1 MADQLPDVLQ
11 SAGLTPHEV
20 GWLQL
25 HAEPVQRAEDGRA
38 VAELWLQ
45 AAFHPPGSGR
55 VELVDAATGTLLVEA
70 PVPAVING
78 SAVRWRIPFQLPAGT
93 TVVRYHV
100 EAGVPNEAVRI
111 RAPWRLLD
119 TIELRL
125 PEDDA
130 STGLTGQLSDVGD
143 VVVSPRQAALE
154 VIHALHVA
162 GVAPAPRRIS
172 GQQARPSGMKVHPA
186 RASIRELVSFVLP
199 ARAEEPFTPAIETLW
214 MAGDPVDG
222 GALRKRVRALPP
234 AAGPT
239 CPNCDAP
246 LVPGGEFCPRC
257 LGPVP
262 GAQPPP
268 LDVPVSMLPPLS
280 AMAPHLKPPEA
291 EAAAAAEEVPTCTL
305 HPDHRSTGRC
315 NRCGNHFCEDCAS
328 TDSPELCAKCSA
340 EELHRAKAVVLTP
353 QVYRDASLVHLALF
367 FFSVVRPFIGLMLE
381 YRHVFTV
388 VDAVPFGFLG
398 ILLFGVRRPLAL
410 LGALGVDLLVLVDS
424 YATEDWTRLGMALA
438 GALLTTMFW
447 LRLPDPDALPQQ
459 SA

>member
-1 MADQLPDVLQ
+1 MPDQLPDVLQ

-25 HAEPVQRAEDGRA
+25 HAEPIQRAEDGRA

-55 VELVDAATGTLLVEA
+55 VALVDAATGTTLVEA
-70 PVPAVING
+70 PLPAVSNG

-100 EAGVPNEAVRI
+100 EAGVPDEAARI
-111 RAPWRLLD
+111 RAPWKLLD

-125 PEDDA
+125 PEEDP
-130 STGLTGQLSDVGD
+130 STGLEIARQVGA
-143 VVVSPRQAALE
+143 VALGG
-154 VIHALHVA
+154 VA
-162 GVAPAPRRIS
+162 GVARLPRRAS

-186 RASIRELVSFVLP
+186 RASRREIVSFVLP
-199 ARAEEPFTPAIETLW
+199 ARAEVQFAPAIETLW
-214 MAGDPVDG
+214 MNGDPLDG
-222 GALRKRVRALPP
+222 DALKKRVRALPP

-262 GAQPPP
+262 GVQPPP
-268 LDVPVSMLPPLS
+268 LDLPASMLPPLS
-280 AMAPHLKPPEA
+280 AMAPHLKPPEPGP
-291 EAAAAAEEVPTCTL
+291 EAAAEEIAKCTL
-305 HPDHRSTGRC
+305 HPDHASTGQC
-315 NRCGNHFCEDCAS
+315 NRCNNFFCEDCAS
-328 TDSPELCAKCSA
+328 TDSPGLCAKCSA
-340 EELHRAKAVVLTP
+340 EELHRAKAVVLAP
-353 QVYRDASLVHLALF
+353 QVYRDASIIHLALF
-367 FFSVVRPFIGLMLE
+367 FFTVLRPFVGVLLE

-388 VDAVPFGFLG
+388 VDSVPFAFLG
-398 ILLFGVRRPLAL
+398 ILLFGVRKPLVL
-410 LGALGVDLLVLVDS
+410 LAALGVDLLVLIES
-424 YATEDWTRLGMALA
+424 YAIDDWSRLAMALI
-438 GALLTTMFW
+438 GVILTGMFW

-459 SA
+459 TG

>member
-1 MADQLPDVLQ
+1 MPDQLPDVLQ

-55 VELVDAATGTLLVEA
+55 VELVDAATGTTLVEA
-70 PVPAVING
+70 PLPAVSNG

-93 TVVRYHV
+93 TIVRYHV
-100 EAGVPNEAVRI
+100 EAGVPNESVRI
-111 RAPWRLLD
+111 RAPWKLLD

-125 PEDDA
+125 PEEDP
-130 STGLTGQLSDVGD
+130 STGLGIATQLGSV
-143 VVVSPRQAALE
+143 ALGS
-154 VIHALHVA
+154 VA
-162 GVAPAPRRIS
+162 SMARLPRRIS
-172 GQQARPSGMKVHPA
+172 GQHLRPSGMKVHPA
-186 RASIRELVSFVLP
+186 RATLREMVSFVLP

-214 MAGDPVDG
+214 MNGDPVDG
-222 GALRKRVRALPP
+222 DALKKRIRALPP
-234 AAGPT
+234 AAGPS

-262 GAQPPP
+262 GVEPPP
-268 LDVPVSMLPPLS
+268 LDMPASMLPPLS
-280 AMAPHLKPPEA
+280 AMAPHLKASGPD
-291 EAAAAAEEVPTCTL
+291 AAAEEVAKCAL
-305 HPDHRSTGRC
+305 HPDHLSTGQC
-315 NRCGNHFCEDCAS
+315 NRCGSFFCEECAS
-328 TDSPELCAKCSA
+328 TDSPGLCAKCSA
-340 EELHRAKAVVLTP
+340 EELHRAKSVVLAP

-367 FFSVVRPFIGLMLE
+367 FLTVLRPFVGILLE

-388 VDAVPFGFLG
+388 VDSVPFAFLG
-398 ILLFGVRRPLAL
+398 ILLFGVRKPLVL
-410 LGALGVDLLVLVDS
+410 LATLGVDLLVLVDS
-424 YATEDWTRLGMALA
+424 YAIDDWSRLGMALA
-438 GALLTTMFW
+438 GAILTGMLW

-459 SA
+459 TT